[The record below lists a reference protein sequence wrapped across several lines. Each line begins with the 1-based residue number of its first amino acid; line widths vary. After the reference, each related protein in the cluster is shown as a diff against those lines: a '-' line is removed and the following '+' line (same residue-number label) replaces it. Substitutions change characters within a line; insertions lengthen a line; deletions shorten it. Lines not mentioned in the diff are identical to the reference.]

1 MKFNRESES
10 TMRIREIRLGQ
21 TGTADV
27 LRIHE
32 ADVSEQLN
40 AGEVRIRVHYSGI
53 NFADVHM
60 RVGLY
65 VGTPKRPFVPG
76 FEISGIVEAIGS
88 GVTSIHVGD
97 AVIAGTLYGGYR
109 SHVVIPAWQAIPLP
123 KHLSLQDGAA
133 LPVAFVT
140 AYVALHEMGRIR
152 KSDRIMIDCATGGVG
167 TIALQM
173 ARDVGCETIG
183 LSGSPGKFSYVEKL
197 GGKPMLRSE
206 YENNDKVGGFDFILN
221 SSGGKSLLRDHA
233 RLRSTGRLVSIGAS
247 SLLKNGRPH
256 APSIA
261 GFLYHS
267 FRPLALQSLFDD
279 SKGFFGLSVNK
290 LFTEENLTKTFI
302 PAIATTKVVPFVGQT
317 FEAHHVADAHRHL
330 ESGAA
335 KGKVLLQWQ

>member
-206 YENNDKVGGFDFILN
+206 YENNDKVGGFDFILFRRQKP
-221 SSGGKSLLRDHA
+221 SARSCAATLDRTIGVDWSELAPQERPPACALDCRVFVSL
-233 RLRSTGRLVSIGAS
+233 V
-247 SLLKNGRPH
+247 
-256 APSIA
+256 PSA
-261 GFLYHS
+261 
-267 FRPLALQSLFDD
+267 
-279 SKGFFGLSVNK
+279 
-290 LFTEENLTKTFI
+290 
-302 PAIATTKVVPFVGQT
+302 
-317 FEAHHVADAHRHL
+317 
-330 ESGAA
+330 GAA
-335 KGKVLLQWQ
+335 KPL